1 MSNEKD
7 QVSPPQEGSARS
19 DKKTS
24 RSMVK
29 NIITVLLISLLINI
43 VIGLFVDIGKTVQA
57 LKEVSLV
64 SLVTPF
70 VCIILVYVIDT
81 FRYKIVFRRFN
92 VHLSFK
98 DGFYNNVIG
107 ALFSNLTPSATG
119 GQPFQIYHYTKL
131 GLESTTS
138 SNVVFSRIMESNL
151 VQLVIILIFFRRGI
165 NLIAMAGKG
174 SYLLIVGMVVTVVIT
189 VVLLLAFT
197 NAHLLN
203 ALALKLDKS
212 RVGRWIAKISKDD
225 RWAEKFC
232 VWTDDLSKGFKL
244 LWVGNTGAIVADI
257 ALYIVDQLV
266 YAFALYVPLTAFVG
280 IAIPVPEFLLTFI
293 LCSLVSA
300 FIPTPGAA
308 GSIEASFVL
317 VLGAITGKPA
327 EAMSAILIW
336 RLGAFYLHILFGSIV
351 YFTVPIKAKVYRPD
365 KNGVM
370 RRQKLSKSDK
380 GEIT

>member
-7 QVSPPQEGSARS
+7 QVSPPKEDSSRS

-43 VIGLFVDIGKTVQA
+43 VIGLFVDIGKTLQA
-57 LKEVSLV
+57 IKKVSFV
-64 SLVTPF
+64 RLVTPF
-70 VCIILVYVIDT
+70 VCIMLVYVIDT
-81 FRYKIVFRRFN
+81 FRYIIVFRRLN

-98 DGFYNNVIG
+98 DGFYNNIIG
-107 ALFSNLTPSATG
+107 TLFSNLTPSATG

-131 GLESTTS
+131 GLESTTA

-151 VQLVIILIFFRRGI
+151 VQLAIILIFFRRGI

-174 SYLLIVGMVVTVVIT
+174 SYLLILGMVVTVVIT

-212 RVGRWIAKISKDD
+212 RLGRWIAKVSKDD
-225 RWAEKFC
+225 KWAEKFC

-244 LWVGNTGAIVADI
+244 LWVGNTAAIVADL
-257 ALYIVDQLV
+257 ALYLVDQLI

-280 IAIPVPEFLLTFI
+280 TAIPVPEFLLTFI

-336 RLGAFYLHILFGSIV
+336 RLGAFYLHLLFGSIV
-351 YFTVPIKAKVYRPD
+351 YFTVPIKAKVYTRD
-365 KNGVM
+365 ERGIL
-370 RRQKLSKSDK
+370 RRQRRVKVNKL
-380 GEIT
+380 GT

>member
-43 VIGLFVDIGKTVQA
+43 VIGLFVDIGKTLQA
-57 LKEVSLV
+57 IKEVSFV
-64 SLVTPF
+64 RLVTPF
-70 VCIILVYVIDT
+70 LCIMLVYVIDT
-81 FRYKIVFRRFN
+81 FRYIIVFRRLN

-98 DGFYNNVIG
+98 DGFYNNIIG
-107 ALFSNLTPSATG
+107 TLFSNLTPSATG

-151 VQLVIILIFFRRGI
+151 VQLAIILIFFRRGI

-174 SYLLIVGMVVTVVIT
+174 SYLLIVGMIVTVVIT
-189 VVLLLAFT
+189 VVLILAFT

-212 RVGRWIAKISKDD
+212 RLGKWIAKVSKDD
-225 RWAEKFC
+225 KWAEKFC

-244 LWVGNTGAIVADI
+244 LWVGNTAAIVADL
-257 ALYIVDQLV
+257 ALYLVDQLI

-336 RLGAFYLHILFGSIV
+336 RLGAFYLHLLFGSIV
-351 YFTVPIKAKVYRPD
+351 YFTVPIKAKIYTKDER
-365 KNGVM
+365 GIL
-370 RRQKLSKSDK
+370 RRQRRVKVNEL
-380 GEIT
+380 GT